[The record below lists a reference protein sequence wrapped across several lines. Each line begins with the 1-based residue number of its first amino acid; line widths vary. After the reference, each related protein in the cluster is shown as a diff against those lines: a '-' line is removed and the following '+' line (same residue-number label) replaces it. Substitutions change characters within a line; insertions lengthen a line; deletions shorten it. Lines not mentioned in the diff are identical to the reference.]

1 MKRHK
6 DALGIQQGARN
17 VRAIARS
24 LVAASDEAV
33 REGIGAEQDAAVRMI
48 VHQLARVC
56 NVDEINYGFDPASLK
71 DVYCLLMAECEERA
85 KEIAIRPSPQA
96 CPDAMEPIQLP
107 AVASAPKGPENV
119 EVVLHEA
126 GEALRTAEP
135 DSGEGSDFSEDDEPR
150 RGFFSRILFKGGS

>member
-24 LVAASDEAV
+24 LLEASEEAA

-56 NVDEINYGFDPASLK
+56 NVDEITYGFDPTTLR
-71 DVYCLLMAECEERA
+71 DVYCILMAECEERA
-85 KEIAIRPSPQA
+85 KEMAVGSASHSSSPEQ
-96 CPDAMEPIQLP
+96 MEPLSLP
-107 AVASAPKGPENV
+107 VSTISRKAEQPLA
-119 EVVLHEA
+119 VVLHER
-126 GEALRTAEP
+126 G
-135 DSGEGSDFSEDDEPR
+135 GEGNSDAEAETEIVGEFPTR
-150 RGFFSRILFKGGS
+150 RSLGGES